1 VKKQTQNKTARTA
14 PAKPLADKR
23 KTEAAPSLLNRL
35 ESFLERNEKIIFY
48 ATLLLSLVFSVLLFD
63 VKMSEGNDDSM
74 YIEVAHAFAKD
85 FSKNES
91 VNAPFYSI
99 LLSFFIRLFGVNV
112 IMLKSTSIIFQLL
125 QLVFLY
131 LALNNRVKKVILFPI
146 LIFTAINSQM
156 LYFASE
162 TYTETFYLFLTSLMV
177 FAFFKATSDALKIK
191 WIYWALLGLTLL
203 LMSLTKN
210 VAIAL
215 IGVIVVYHLLNRE
228 FKFAALSVAFFAVFR
243 GAYEIFNKVYWGV
256 NQFAAQGD
264 RIWWKDPYDQAKG
277 NEDFSGLV
285 TRFFGNLDLY
295 ISKRLFQILGFKDAD
310 STVVNSAVVFFIF
323 LLLLNSLF
331 WMWRNKDKV
340 QWFIFLTNTSLMFIS
355 FIVLATRWDQ
365 LRIVLVFVPFLLLNL
380 FYGFYHLFKNYSLGN
395 LSYLLITLLVV
406 FSSLLSSTKKAA
418 GNFPV
423 LKKNFGGDIYYGYT
437 NDWQNFLKMSA
448 YCADSLPANSYV
460 GSRKAPMSFIY
471 GKGKKFY
478 PIYTVTTTD
487 ADSVLALFKKEK
499 VTHVIIASLRRNPK
513 KIDGYLINTV
523 HRMVGPL
530 AEKYP
535 EKFRL
540 VKQIGESEPA
550 YLYEIQY

>member
-1 VKKQTQNKTARTA
+1 MKKQPRAKAARQA
-14 PAKPLADKR
+14 PAKP
-23 KTEAAPSLLNRL
+23 EAAKNKQESTPSLLNRF

-48 ATLLLSLVFSVLLFD
+48 ATLLLSLIFSVLLFD

-74 YIEVAHAFAKD
+74 YIEVAHTFAKD

-112 IMLKSTSIIFQLL
+112 IILKSTSIIFQLL

-131 LALNNRVKKVILFPI
+131 LALNNRVKKAILFPI
-146 LIFTAINSQM
+146 LFFTAINSQL

-177 FAFFKATSDALKIK
+177 FVFFKATSDTLKIK
-191 WIYWALLGLTLL
+191 WGYWALLGLTLL

-210 VAIAL
+210 VAIVL
-215 IGVIVVYHLLNRE
+215 IGVIVIYHLLNRE
-228 FKFAALSVAFFAVFR
+228 FKFASLSIVFFVVFR
-243 GAYEIFNKVYWGV
+243 GAYEIFNKIYWSV

-264 RIWWKDPYDQAKG
+264 RIWWKDPYDQSKG
-277 NEDFSGLV
+277 NEDFAGLV
-285 TRFFGNLDLY
+285 TRFFSNLDLY
-295 ISKRLFQILGFKDAD
+295 ISKRLFQIMGFKDAD
-310 STVVNSAVVFFIF
+310 STIVNSAVVFFIF

-331 WMWRNKDKV
+331 WMWKNKDKT
-340 QWFIFLTNTSLMFIS
+340 QWFIFLTNISLMFVS

-395 LSYLLITLLVV
+395 LSYLLIVITVI
-406 FSSLLSSTKKAA
+406 LSSFLSTTKKAVA
-418 GNFPV
+418 NFPV

-437 NDWQNFLKMSA
+437 TDWQNFLKMSE
-448 YCADSLPANSYV
+448 YCSDSLPSNSYV

-530 AEKYP
+530 AQKYP
-535 EKFRL
+535 EKIRL

-550 YLYEIQY
+550 YLYEIHY